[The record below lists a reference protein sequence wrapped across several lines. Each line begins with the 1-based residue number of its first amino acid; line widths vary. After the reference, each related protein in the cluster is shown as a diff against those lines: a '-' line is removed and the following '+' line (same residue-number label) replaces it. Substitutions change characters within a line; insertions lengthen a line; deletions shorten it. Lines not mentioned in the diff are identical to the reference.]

1 MTFTKLFI
9 MKKQKK
15 TRIEQFVIDKVKEIR
30 IEKGISQEEI
40 ALYLETTKGFI
51 GQIETPNHSS
61 KYNINHLNTIAV
73 EFNCSIKDFFPDL
86 PFPDEE
92 KI

>member
-1 MTFTKLFI
+1 

-15 TRIEQFVIDKVKEIR
+15 TVIEQFVIDRVKEIR
-30 IEKGISQEEI
+30 IEKGVSQEEI

-51 GQIETPNHSS
+51 GQIESPNHTS

-73 EFNCSIKDFFPDL
+73 EFKCSIKDFFPDL
-86 PFPDEE
+86 PFTDEE
-92 KI
+92 KV